1 MEVSFVMS
9 LVFKKRF
16 EGCLGL
22 EWYYFDNIHINGS
35 LVDEHPAISQDSVIE
50 DVKIF
55 QNVSEEDRRTRGM
68 DIYCNTAIKLFFSVF
83 SCIFDNKT
91 VITDRII
98 IESTTDENGNT
109 KYFVQANIH

>member
-1 MEVSFVMS
+1 MS
-9 LVFKKRF
+9 PIFENRF
-16 EGCLGL
+16 AGRLTL

-35 LVDEHPAISQDSVIE
+35 FKDEQPAISQDSVIE

-55 QNVSEEDRRTRGM
+55 QNVSEEDRRTHGM

-83 SCIFDNKT
+83 SGCIFDNKT
-91 VITDRII
+91 VITDSITVK
-98 IESTTDENGNT
+98 STTDKNRKT